1 MWRESCLSRI
11 PVPDGDGPE
20 VNRIWMVDPVI
31 GGAALAL
38 REAVYSHNH
47 LPVRVHEAIRYMI
60 AQVNQCP
67 ICLAA
72 RSADG
77 EKMGLTEHF
86 YESVMNY
93 RSSDEFDE
101 RERLAMEYTYLFC
114 NDHLAITDDLFLALR
129 ANFSDVEL
137 VDLCITVSRHF
148 GFGRLTQ
155 VLKLDLACVLE
166 AASMSSTYWA
176 VPGLEGDDNPVVPQT
191 A

>member
-1 MWRESCLSRI
+1 MPRI
-11 PVPDGDGPE
+11 PIPDGDGPE
-20 VNRIWMVDPVI
+20 INRFWKIDPVI

-38 REAVYSHNH
+38 REAVYSENH
-47 LPVRVHEAIRYMI
+47 LPIRVHEAIRYMI

-72 RSADG
+72 RAADG
-77 EKMGLTEHF
+77 EKRGLTEHF
-86 YESVMNY
+86 YESVMDY
-93 RSSDEFDE
+93 HSSEEFDE
-101 RERLAMEYTYLFC
+101 REKLALEYTYLFC
-114 NDHLAITDDLFLALR
+114 NDHLAITDDLFLRLR

-155 VLKLDLACVLE
+155 VLKLDLSCVVE
-166 AASMSSTYWA
+166 AASMSSEYW
-176 VPGLEGDDNPVVPQT
+176 VKPGFEGDDIVAVPQS